1 MKGLIRKDLYMIWTY
16 GKMLLV
22 MSGLFLVFGALVEE
36 QKYFFLIY
44 PVLFGGVLPVT
55 LISYEERDGW
65 NSLCDTMPISRRTVV
80 NERFLMTLLCFLA
93 LYVLTLAVQAAVLL
107 PKGRGAELGQLAC
120 TLPGVGLLAPAV
132 MIPVTLRW
140 GVEKGRIVYYFFIGV
155 FVALGLIGA
164 NLLKGLDGEI
174 AGVGMGATLA
184 AAVAAFALA
193 WLISIRLYEKREL

>member
-22 MSGLFLVFGALVEE
+22 MSAVFLVFGTMGEE
-36 QKYFFLIY
+36 QNYFFLVY
-44 PVLFGGVLPVT
+44 PVLFAGVLPVT

-65 NSLCDTMPISRRTVV
+65 NSLCDTMPISRKTVG
-80 NERFLMTLLCFLA
+80 NERYVMTLLSFLA

-107 PKGRGAELGQLAC
+107 PKGKGAELGQLAC
-120 TLPGVGLLAPAV
+120 TLPGVGLAAPAV

-155 FVALGLIGA
+155 VVALGVIGA
-164 NLLKGLDGEI
+164 GFLSGLSGEI
-174 AGVGMGATLA
+174 AGVGMGAALA
-184 AAVAAFALA
+184 ASVAVFALS
-193 WLISIRLYEKREL
+193 WVISIRLYEKREL